1 MAVED
6 LDIVGEWPT
15 FQGKTLEQL
24 IAQQSWFEGELD
36 DEANVVWLQISGEWH
51 RLYFDSEAVYW
62 STASSG
68 PRLPEGDADAP
79 DFPLNDL
86 GAKHD
91 LIGQAV
97 TQVDGGWADQTSTVT
112 FHFENGKALTFRN
125 RFDTTTV
132 RLEEAAPAT

>member
-36 DEANVVWLQISGEWH
+36 DEANVVWLQIGGEWH
-51 RLYFDSEAVYW
+51 RLYFDSDAVYW
-62 STASSG
+62 TTASSG
-68 PRLPEGDADAP
+68 PRIPEGDTDAP

-86 GAKHD
+86 GATHH
-91 LIGQAV
+91 LIGQTV
-97 TQVDGGWADQTSTVT
+97 THLDGGWNENASMVT
-112 FHFENGKALTFRN
+112 FRFENGKSLTFRN
-125 RFDTTTV
+125 RFDTTTI
-132 RLEEAAPAT
+132 LIDQPEG